1 MSLTLRY
8 KKTDDPFM
16 PDQYSLFFKSS
27 SDLPDGEVKLI
38 HLAGHN
44 LVLTYAEKFKISV
57 IDQKTLASNIEVD
70 SSLFGKF
77 NINLKEIEHIVVPV
91 MKWQQRDI
99 PEISLL
105 KLIVIAKTE
114 QG

>member
-1 MSLTLRY
+1 VSLTLRY

-27 SDLPDGEVKLI
+27 SDLPDGEVKSL

-44 LVLTYAEKFKISV
+44 LVVTYTEKFKISV

>member
-1 MSLTLRY
+1 
-8 KKTDDPFM
+8 M

-27 SDLPDGEVKLI
+27 SDLPDGEAKSL

-44 LVLTYAEKFKISV
+44 LVLTYTEKFKISV
-57 IDQKTLASNIEVD
+57 IDQKTLAKNAEVGG
-70 SSLFGKF
+70 SLFGKY
-77 NINLKEIEHIVVPV
+77 NINLKEIEHIIVPV

-99 PEISLL
+99 PEVSLL